1 MTPIERL
8 ETNRATAYFC
18 WAMSGPVIP
27 INIAWSLSQDN
38 FFTSKSKFKG
48 VSRES
53 GKMRNESISLQ
64 LLFFVTFF
72 VVRKARSKD
81 IM

>member
-27 INIAWSLSQDN
+27 INIGWSLSQDI
-38 FFTSKSKFKG
+38 FYIKYKVQGFSK
-48 VSRES
+48 ES

>member
-18 WAMSGPVIP
+18 WAMSGPVFP
-27 INIAWSLSQDN
+27 INIDWSLSQDI
-38 FFTSKSKFKG
+38 FYMKCKVQGFSK
-48 VSRES
+48 ES

-72 VVRKARSKD
+72 ILRKARPKD